1 MIITSKQNEKI
12 KLVEKLHTKKGRNDY
27 KKLIIEGCKS
37 LLDCKNFNVQFDFI
51 LYTPEN
57 AEFVNEFQ
65 CEKYQVSAE
74 LLKELSS
81 QKTPQGVLAVVEQPA
96 FVNTRPTTNFIVLDG
111 IQDAGNL
118 GTILRTALATQ
129 FARVILIDC
138 VDVFSEKVINSSMT
152 AVFKLELTKCKR
164 DEFVKLKNEY
174 GYPLFVADLNG
185 KNALQIKR
193 SCDII
198 GLVVGNEGN
207 GISSQVKAVADEVIT
222 LPMDKNIESL
232 NVAVS
237 AGILMYIFKYN
248 LKGDNR

>member
-12 KLVEKLHTKKGRNDY
+12 KLIEKLHTKKGRVEH
-27 KKLIIEGCKS
+27 KKLIIEGRKSLADCKS
-37 LLDCKNFNVQFDFI
+37 FNVIFNYI

-57 AEFVNEFQ
+57 ADFVRDFS
-65 CEKYQVSAE
+65 CEKYEVSAE
-74 LLKELSS
+74 LLKEISS
-81 QKTPQGVLAVVEQPA
+81 QVTPQGVLAVVAQPKLA
-96 FVNTRPTTNFIVLDG
+96 TTRPTTNYIVLDG

-118 GTILRTALATQ
+118 GTILRTALATN
-129 FARVILIDC
+129 FMRVVLIDC

-164 DEFVKLKNEY
+164 EEFAKLKNEY
-174 GYPLFVADLNG
+174 GFPLYVADLSG
-185 KNALQIKR
+185 KNALQIAPK
-193 SCDII
+193 CGII

-207 GISSQVKAVADEVIT
+207 GVSAETKSAADEVIT

-237 AGILMYIFKYN
+237 AGVLMYILKYN
-248 LKGDNR
+248 LKGEN

>member
-12 KLVEKLHTKKGRNDY
+12 KLIEKLHTKKGRAEH
-27 KKLIIEGCKS
+27 KKLIIEGRKN
-37 LLDCKNFNVQFDFI
+37 LVDCKNFNVLFDYI

-57 AEFVNEFQ
+57 ADFVSDFS
-65 CEKYQVSAE
+65 CEKYEVSAE
-74 LLKELSS
+74 LFKELST
-81 QKTPQGVLAVVEQPA
+81 QVTPQGVLAVVAQPA
-96 FVNTRPTTNFIVLDG
+96 LVDARPTTNFLVVDG
-111 IQDAGNL
+111 VQDAGNL

-129 FARVILIDC
+129 FMRVVLIDC

-164 DEFVKLKNEY
+164 DEFATLKNEY
-174 GYPLFVADLNG
+174 GFPLYVADLDG
-185 KNALQIKR
+185 KNALQLTTK
-193 SCDII
+193 CGII

-207 GISSQVKAVADEVIT
+207 GVSPQTKCVADEVIT

-237 AGILMYIFKYN
+237 AGVLMYILKYN
-248 LKGDNR
+248 LKGEN

>member
-1 MIITSKQNEKI
+1 MIISSKQNEKI
-12 KLVEKLHTKKGRNDY
+12 KLVEKLHTKKGRAEH
-27 KKLIIEGCKS
+27 KKLIIEGRKN
-37 LLDCKNFNVQFDFI
+37 LIDCKNFDVKFDYI

-57 AEFVNEFQ
+57 LDFVSHFS
-65 CEKYQVSAE
+65 CDKYEVSAE

-81 QKTPQGVLAVVEQPA
+81 QVTPQGVLAVVSQPTFA
-96 FVNTRPTTNFIVLDG
+96 TERPTTNYLVLDG

-129 FARVILIDC
+129 FLRVVLIDC

-164 DEFVKLKNEY
+164 DEFATLKNEY
-174 GYPLFVADLNG
+174 GFPLYVADLDG
-185 KNALQIKR
+185 KNALQLEPK
-193 SCDII
+193 CGII

-207 GISSQVKAVADEVIT
+207 GVSPQTKSVADEALT

-237 AGILMYIFKYN
+237 AGVLMYILKFN
-248 LKGDNR
+248 LKGDN